1 MKRFTRIML
10 LLSAVFIA
18 SGCLFC
24 FIGTALG
31 GQVSDVFDNVYLD
44 TGKGRLVV
52 SGQGISKTDFTR
64 RCAGVKSLE
73 IDAGL
78 ADCTVIRS
86 AVSEVR
92 ITGNS
97 SGNGPEM
104 FQEDGTLYIT
114 QESGMSIPLFG
125 DGTNAENIRIEI
137 PEDLVLEKLWIH
149 NGLGNTVVQ
158 EISCES
164 LVLENGLGNITF
176 TGSVEK
182 EGRISN
188 SMGQTALTLTG
199 ERDDYNYEL
208 SCGFGSLSVDG
219 SKYSGIDLKEN
230 IHNGSNRIL
239 QADCSFGNISIRFR
253 EEIL

>member
-52 SGQGISKTDFTR
+52 SGQGISQTDFTR

-73 IDAGL
+73 IDVGL

-114 QESGMSIPLFG
+114 QYVHSSFRGWDKCREHP
-125 DGTNAENIRIEI
+125 DR
-137 PEDLVLEKLWIH
+137 D
-149 NGLGNTVVQ
+149 
-158 EISCES
+158 
-164 LVLENGLGNITF
+164 
-176 TGSVEK
+176 TG
-182 EGRISN
+182 G
-188 SMGQTALTLTG
+188 
-199 ERDDYNYEL
+199 
-208 SCGFGSLSVDG
+208 
-219 SKYSGIDLKEN
+219 SGIGKVMD
-230 IHNGSNRIL
+230 S
-239 QADCSFGNISIRFR
+239 
-253 EEIL
+253 